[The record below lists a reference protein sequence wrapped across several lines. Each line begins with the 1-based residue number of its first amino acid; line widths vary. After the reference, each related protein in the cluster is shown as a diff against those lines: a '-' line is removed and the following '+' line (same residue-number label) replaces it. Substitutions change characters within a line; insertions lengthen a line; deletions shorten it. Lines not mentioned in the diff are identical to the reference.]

1 MNTTLIASVQDS
13 LQSLNRIVSLL
24 RGRNFAIDSLT
35 LARSERPGVARL
47 TLSVKAPSR
56 AQRVMSCLD
65 KLEEVLTI
73 AEASA
78 ADVVRREAAL
88 LKFRNSEAVD
98 AWVSGLSSTG
108 PARAAERGAET
119 TIVDLFG
126 EPEAVEAAI
135 ASAPSDALVEC
146 ARLGQFAI
154 AR

>member
-56 AQRVMSCLD
+56 PQRVISCLD

-73 AEASA
+73 AEACA
-78 ADVVRREAAL
+78 PDVVRREAAL
-88 LKFRNSEAVD
+88 IKLRNSPAVD
-98 AWVSGLSSTG
+98 AWLTGLSTTG
-108 PARAAERGAET
+108 PARAADRGAET
-119 TIVDLFG
+119 TMVELFG
-126 EPEAVEAAI
+126 EPDAVEAVI
-135 ASAPSDALVEC
+135 ASAPAGALVEC

-154 AR
+154 ER